1 MALYRDIVIFGVPEM
16 AYTQLLNLMDEY
28 SGARM
33 SFADSRLPFPL
44 KPCPLM
50 RETGFNR
57 ISVTPAQQ
65 KKLQSSCPFIPLR
78 ASNQTCCKRLLP
90 LLSPIVLQHNASPF
104 GPDPDLRDFGLDFA
118 SPSIA
123 PWKHWINRQLS
134 NRLWKR
140 RVHIHQTEFYEEN
153 VNTLDIGISD
163 GSHYQGDYRQ
173 VEENTE
179 SGNTQNLNQMKTVSC
194 DLYLF
199 DSANFEI
206 IFFLCP
212 STDWNGFILTCTIKQ
227 IIR

>member
-1 MALYRDIVIFGVPEM
+1 
-16 AYTQLLNLMDEY
+16 
-28 SGARM
+28 M

-78 ASNQTCCKRLLP
+78 ASNQICCKRLLP
-90 LLSPIVLQHNASPF
+90 LLSPIVLQHIIAARSNKMNLSAPRMPHLSVLILIF
-104 GPDPDLRDFGLDFA
+104 VTLAWTSQARQLRPGNTG
-118 SPSIA
+118 S
-123 PWKHWINRQLS
+123 NRQLS

-153 VNTLDIGISD
+153 VNTLDVGISD

-179 SGNTQNLNQMKTVSC
+179 SGNTQNLNQMKTSFVRP
-194 DLYLF
+194 
-199 DSANFEI
+199 I
-206 IFFLCP
+206 P
-212 STDWNGFILTCTIKQ
+212 
-227 IIR
+227 IR